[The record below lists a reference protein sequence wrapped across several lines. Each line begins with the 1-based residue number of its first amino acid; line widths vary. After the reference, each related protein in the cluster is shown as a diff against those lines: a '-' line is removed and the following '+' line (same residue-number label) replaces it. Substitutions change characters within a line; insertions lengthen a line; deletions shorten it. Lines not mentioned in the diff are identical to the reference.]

1 MASIQTFP
9 FILGTPSRQAR
20 ERARKQGKMFD
31 YFSVS
36 IFETQAELL
45 DHAVMNHDNTV
56 RHARAARNQ
65 IRVQH
70 RDAHRSH
77 ELACEDKA
85 HAHSILA
92 RAGEIPCQ
100 TPDDSECKRHTL
112 AICKRTLKI
121 KV

>member
-1 MASIQTFP
+1 MTIPYKPVSP
-9 FILGTPSRQAR
+9 MTPQAR
-20 ERARKQGKMFD
+20 ARAAGKLFD

-36 IFETQAELL
+36 IYETHDELL
-45 DHAVMNHDNTV
+45 VHTRVNHDNAV
-56 RHARAARNQ
+56 RFNRQARQQLRHG
-65 IRVQH
+65 H

-92 RAGEIPCQ
+92 RAEELSIRYKFEVTALREIR
-100 TPDDSECKRHTL
+100 S
-112 AICKRTLKI
+112 ICKRTLAI